1 MAVSPFSRMVLKRL
15 PGLLGRTLITVLL
28 LIVLVMVTTCLAIAE
43 NMTFAISWLSRSFT
57 IGRRRLSGQWRT
69 ENSLME
75 KPQRMRNLQPK
86 RYSGF
91 SEQMSGQFLPE
102 LTGTKSGSSLSKLE

>member
-15 PGLLGRTLITVLL
+15 PGLLGRTLTIALL
-28 LIVLVMVTTCLAIAE
+28 HIVLVMATTCLAIAE
-43 NMTFAISWLSRSFT
+43 SMTFVISWLSRSFT

-69 ENSLME
+69 GNGSME

-91 SEQMSGQFLPE
+91 SEQMSGQSFLG
-102 LTGTKSGSSLSKLE
+102 LTGTKSNSSLSKL